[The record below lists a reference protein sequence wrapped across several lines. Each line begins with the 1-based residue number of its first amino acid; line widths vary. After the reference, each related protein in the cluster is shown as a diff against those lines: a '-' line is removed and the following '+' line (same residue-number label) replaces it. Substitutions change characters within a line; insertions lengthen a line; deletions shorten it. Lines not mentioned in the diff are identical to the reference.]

1 MHPILFEYGALT
13 LYTYG
18 LAMAVAFVAGIEV
31 SARRAPAYGFTPDQ
45 MHDSAI
51 PVLAA
56 GLIGAKVTYLFTN
69 RAEISS
75 DWHAMISLV
84 RGGFVFYGGVAGGV
98 AGAVWWA
105 RRRGLPLLGYC
116 DMVAPGLAFA
126 LAVGRL
132 GCFFNG
138 CCYGKPVGWGLV
150 VPSLGDGLARHPTQ
164 LYEVAGASAIGFLL
178 LRVPAPEPARRGRVF
193 ALFLIVYAA
202 LRFTD
207 EFLRDDP
214 RGPMPGGL
222 SVSQWLSIVGMLLG
236 LALLLRRKPL
246 PA

>member
-1 MHPILFEYGALT
+1 
-13 LYTYG
+13 
-18 LAMAVAFVAGIEV
+18 
-31 SARRAPAYGFTPDQ
+31 

-69 RAEISS
+69 RAEISG
-75 DWHAMISLV
+75 DWHALISLV
-84 RGGFVFYGGVAGGV
+84 RGGFVFYGWVAGGV

-105 RRRGLPLLGYC
+105 RRRALPLLGYC
-116 DMVAPGLAFA
+116 DMAAPGLAFA
-126 LAVGRL
+126 LAIGRL

-150 VPSLGDGLARHPTQ
+150 FPSLGDGLARHPTQ
-164 LYEVAGASAIGFLL
+164 LYEVAGATAIGLLL
-178 LRVPAPEPARRGRVF
+178 LRVPVPEPARRGRVF
-193 ALFLIVYAA
+193 AWFLIAYAA

-236 LALLLRRKPL
+236 LAMLLRRKPS